1 MRICDLPPPILC
13 RNHLLGEHRELHA
26 VWDIITL
33 RREGYRHHPEVKRW
47 VGKLKALYSRH
58 DAIAEEMLR
67 RKYRHLSRL
76 QKRLAS
82 GSSVQ
87 RAYVDTPR
95 QQLMLLRKKK
105 CKCNV

>member
-1 MRICDLPPPILC
+1 MRIWDLPPRLLC

-26 VWDIITL
+26 VWNIITL
-33 RREGYRHHPEVKRW
+33 RKVGYRRHPEVKRW

-58 DAIAEEMLR
+58 DAIVEEMLR
-67 RKYRHLSRL
+67 RKYRHLSKL
-76 QKRLAS
+76 PKRFAT

-95 QQLMLLRKKK
+95 RQRILLRRKK
-105 CKCNV
+105 CECNV